1 MDIYGLC
8 ISIVVAY
15 LIVLLGLYIFQ
26 GETSENKSKKG
37 QTIKSF
43 TPNFSCKIY
52 ERELKARACIS
63 LTGMMCCLRAWDH
76 GYGEGAGSLMSLL
89 ITDRPRHLQ
98 VLQKKTAHT
107 LASLL
112 KNADWA
118 KTVHRHKADEAQW
131 RHDPPRLGLAESN
144 LHPRSTQQYPRKSVS
159 GPLSGLVLLAL
170 RIIFLDVN
178 CGLLEWNLKALWQ
191 CSDVHWALVCFRWQE
206 TINTTPNAS
215 CV

>member
-26 GETSENKSKKG
+26 CETSENKSKKG

-43 TPNFSCKIY
+43 TPNFSFKIY

-98 VLQKKTAHT
+98 VLQKKTVHT

-112 KNADWA
+112 KNTD
-118 KTVHRHKADEAQW
+118 
-131 RHDPPRLGLAESN
+131 
-144 LHPRSTQQYPRKSVS
+144 
-159 GPLSGLVLLAL
+159 
-170 RIIFLDVN
+170 
-178 CGLLEWNLKALWQ
+178 
-191 CSDVHWALVCFRWQE
+191 
-206 TINTTPNAS
+206 
-215 CV
+215 